1 MRSPVA
7 ALGSRRDTGRAMSE
21 ESTPP
26 DSVEGTHQLHRFLN
40 SRDLDAVT
48 ELFAPGSIW
57 DASRWGLGS
66 HEAPSSLRQFLR
78 DWIGSFDVYELTLEE
93 IQDVGN
99 GIVFAVFFHAADLQG
114 GGGSLR
120 VRSSAVLDW
129 EAGQLVGLTSYRD
142 VDKARAAAERLA
154 EERA

>member
-1 MRSPVA
+1 
-7 ALGSRRDTGRAMSE
+7 MSE
-21 ESTPP
+21 DLTAPGAL
-26 DSVEGTHQLHRFLN
+26 DGTRQLHRLLN

-48 ELFAPGSIW
+48 DLFEPGSIW

-66 HEAPSSLRQFLR
+66 HEAPTSLRRFLQ
-78 DWIGSFDVYELTLEE
+78 DWIGSFDVYELALEE
-93 IQDVGN
+93 VQDLGN

-129 EAGQLVGLTSYRD
+129 RAGQLVGLTSYRD
-142 VDKARAAAERLA
+142 MEEARAAAELLA
-154 EERA
+154 RERG